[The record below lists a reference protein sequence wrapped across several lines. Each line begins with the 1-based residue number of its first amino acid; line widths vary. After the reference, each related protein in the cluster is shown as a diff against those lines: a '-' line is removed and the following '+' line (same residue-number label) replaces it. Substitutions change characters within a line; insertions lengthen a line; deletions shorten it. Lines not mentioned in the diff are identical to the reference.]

1 MPPGTILLT
10 PVSTK
15 IERQRKRPW
24 QQNDVVCW
32 GLPCAAAFACTDYK
46 VQSWTLNRVVLELFS
61 PTAPTAGTAAS
72 VSALPGQDHVTASLA
87 PATFQKQPHK
97 EAYVRVVSH

>member
-24 QQNDVVCW
+24 QQNDVVRR
-32 GLPCAAAFACTDYK
+32 GLPCAAAFANK
-46 VQSWTLNRVVLELFS
+46 VQSRTLNRVVLELFS
-61 PTAPTAGTAAS
+61 PTAPTACTAAS
-72 VSALPGQDHVTASLA
+72 VSALPGQDHVTTSLA

-97 EAYVRVVSH
+97 ETCVSVVSH